1 MSHRADRPFTD
12 RAVEDLVV
20 LVAQARRVEYMA
32 VLGHVLDD
40 RLNRLVGVAQRPQR
54 GWNRLVDDPHAG
66 SADHLLH
73 LHQREVGFDAGGV
86 AVHRQPDRAGWG
98 EQTDLRIAPSVLLAQ
113 GVGAGPFAGGQGEH
127 PGVVRFDRA
136 DRVGRGGVLT
146 DHSAMGVGVG
156 RETVVG
162 PDCAGELRGAP
173 VGHGRHQGGDRGS
186 HRPASIGVVRAARR
200 HEKRAEV
207 GVADP
212 ELTEHPG
219 HPGDL
224 RGREVG
230 ETDRDVHRGDDQL
243 DGGDERLAVE
253 GQIVAQEPH
262 QVQRRQV
269 ATGVVQVHVLAARVA
284 GTDPAGVRAGVPV
297 IDRVVVLD
305 PRIRAVPRGDRD
317 RMEQRPRP
325 DSLDDP
331 SIEPGP
337 QVEVGVVDH
346 RPHEL
351 VRHPDRVVGVLVLHR
366 DDVAAAEIH
375 VEAGIPQC
383 PDLAFL
389 TRLGLDEVDDVGMV
403 DVEHDHLRG
412 SPGRT
417 TRLDRSSRGVSAAH
431 ETDRSGRGAARGQQ
445 FLGRADARQ
454 VQAGTGPA
462 FEDQTLFP
470 VPVENR
476 LHRVVDGEDETG

>member
-1 MSHRADRPFTD
+1 MLMT
-12 RAVEDLVV
+12 
-20 LVAQARRVEYMA
+20 QARRVDDMA
-32 VLGHVLDD
+32 VLGYVLDD
-40 RLNRLVGVAQRPQR
+40 RLNRLVGVAKRPQC
-54 GWNRLVDDPHAG
+54 GGNRLVDDPHAG
-66 SADHLLH
+66 SAHHLLH
-73 LHQREVGFDAGGV
+73 LHQCEVGFDAGGV
-86 AVHRQPDRAGWG
+86 AVHRQPDRAGRG
-98 EQTDLRIAPSVLLAQ
+98 EQTDLRIAPPVLLAH
-113 GVGAGPFAGGQGEH
+113 GVPAGPFAGGQGEY
-127 PGVVRFDRA
+127 PGVVRSDRA
-136 DRVGRGGVLT
+136 DRVGRGRVLT
-146 DHSAMGVGVG
+146 DHPAMGVGVG

-162 PDCAGELRGAP
+162 PDRAGELRGAS
-173 VGHGRHQGGDRGS
+173 VGHGRHQRGDRGR
-186 HRPASIGVVRAARR
+186 HRPASLGVVRASRR

-212 ELTEHPG
+212 ELAERPG

-224 RGREVG
+224 RGREVS

-243 DGGDERLAVE
+243 DGGDERLTVE

-262 QVQRRQV
+262 QVQRGQV
-269 ATGVVQVHVLAARVA
+269 ATGVVQVHVLTARVA

-305 PRIRAVPRGDRD
+305 PRIRAVPRGVRD
-317 RMEQRPRP
+317 RMEQRPRR
-325 DSLDDP
+325 DGLDDP
-331 SIEPGP
+331 SVDPGP
-337 QVEVGVVDH
+337 QVEVGVVDD

-389 TRLGLDEVDDVGMV
+389 TCLALDEVDDVWMV
-403 DVEHDHLRG
+403 DVEHNHLRG
-412 SPGRT
+412 PSGRT
-417 TRLDRSSRGVSAAH
+417 TRLDRPSRGVGSAH
-431 ETDRSGRGAARGQQ
+431 ETHRSGRGAARGQQ

-454 VQAGTGPA
+454 VQPGTRPA
-462 FEDQTLFP
+462 LENQTLFP

-476 LHRVVDGEDETG
+476 LHRVVDREDETG